1 MPPKLTDGA
10 AQRTVEPSLIARA
23 SGLSSTILK
32 GGFTDG
38 FFGPGEVPQPAAP
51 PELRGRRFDYP
62 VGVNLQYRPRAYEN
76 IDFLTLRAL
85 ADNYDIVRL
94 AIETRK
100 DQMGKLEWAVVRR
113 DNGKEDASSQA
124 IQEFLQEPDR
134 ENDFLT
140 WMRAIHEDLF
150 AIDAATVY
158 IWRDRGGMPFS
169 LDYLDG
175 ATITPKIDDRG
186 RSPLPP
192 DPAYEQSIKGLP
204 AWEYDRTELV
214 YAPRNRRTH
223 KIYGYSPV
231 EQILM
236 IVNIGLRRETYQLQ
250 YYTEGN
256 IPEMLMTTPANWDAD
271 QIAEWQTLFDQVLA
285 GDSAAKRRIR
295 FVPNEAKPYPSRT
308 EPLFDQFD
316 EWIARV
322 VCYAFNLAPTAFVK
336 QMNRATA
343 EGAQEVAL
351 IEGLSP
357 VMEWQ
362 KRFMN
367 RIIRVGWKTTDYEF
381 IWQEEQDIDPAIQ
394 ATIDVAYT
402 GGPTGTGPKI
412 RSVQEVRDDHDWGP
426 LPQELQDE
434 ADAALE
440 QKINPPAPPPI
451 VGAAAPGAIDDTS
464 AAASTPIKDA
474 KQKDAKAKKDGL
486 EKARGLRQ
494 GRPAT
499 RDRPY

>member
-1 MPPKLTDGA
+1 MAPKTTGA
-10 AQRTVEPSLIARA
+10 IVRAVEPALISRA
-23 SGLSSTILK
+23 SGLAGSILN
-32 GGFTDG
+32 GGFADT
-38 FFGPGEVPQPAAP
+38 FFGPGAVPAAAAP

-62 VGVNLQYRPRAYEN
+62 VGYNQNYRPRAYEAV
-76 IDFLTLRAL
+76 DFATLRAL

-100 DQMGKLEWAVVRR
+100 DQMGKLEWSVVRR
-113 DNGKEDASSQA
+113 DNGKDDATSKE
-124 IQEFLQEPDR
+124 IKEFLQEPDR

-150 AIDAATVY
+150 TIDASTVY
-158 IWRDRGGMPFS
+158 IWRTKGGKPFS

-192 DPAYEQSIKGLP
+192 EPAYEQIIKGLP
-204 AWEYDRTELV
+204 AWNYDRNELV

-223 KIYGYSPV
+223 KVYGYSPV

-236 IVNIGLRRETYQLQ
+236 IVNIGLRREIFQLQ

-256 IPEMLMTTPANWDAD
+256 VPEMLMTTPANWDAD
-271 QIAEWQTLFDQVLA
+271 QIGEWQSLFDQVMA
-285 GDSAAKRRIR
+285 GDTAAKRRIR
-295 FVPNEAKPYPSRT
+295 FVPHEAKPYPTRA

-367 RIIRVGWKTTDYEF
+367 RIIRTGWNTKDYEF
-381 IWQEEQDIDPAIQ
+381 IWQDEQDIDPKVQ
-394 ATIDVAYT
+394 AEIDVMYS
-402 GGPTGTGPKI
+402 GGTTGTATKI
-412 RSVQEVRDDHDWGP
+412 RSVQEIRDDHDWGP
-426 LPQELQDE
+426 LPADLQAE

-440 QKINPPAPPPI
+440 AKVNPPAPPPI
-451 VGAAAPGAIDDTS
+451 GGDVVGDEPDPKDKTSKEKKGAVGASEDS
-464 AAASTPIKDA
+464 LK
-474 KQKDAKAKKDGL
+474 
-486 EKARGLRQ
+486 KARSLRQ
-494 GRPAT
+494 GRQEA
-499 RDRPY
+499 RRPPY